1 MSKSV
6 SVTAVILAGGRARRM
21 GGVDKGLVEMNGQ
34 PMITQVIQRIKPQT
48 DHILINANRNIAE
61 YEKLGYPVISDSLS
75 DFQGPLAGFL
85 AAMQSCDTDYIA
97 TLPCDGPLLPTD
109 MIERMVTGL
118 SQNRNP
124 IAVAHDGQ
132 RLQPVHALI
141 SCGLEQSLLQF
152 LQAGDRKI
160 DLWYA
165 QHNYSTTDFS
175 DSPETFL
182 NINTLEER
190 DHFEKRHFS

>member
-1 MSKSV
+1 MHKPTT
-6 SVTAVILAGGRARRM
+6 VTAVILAGGRARRM
-21 GGVDKGLVEMNGQ
+21 GGVDKGLVEVNGQ
-34 PMITQVIQRIKPQT
+34 SMIERVIQLVEPQT
-48 DHILINANRNIAE
+48 DHIIINANRNINE
-61 YEKLGYPVISDSLS
+61 YEKLGYPVISDTLS

-97 TLPCDGPLLPTD
+97 TLPCDGPLLPKELIKR
-109 MIERMVTGL
+109 MIQGAAEN
-118 SQNRNP
+118 SSP

-141 SCGLEQSLLQF
+141 STKLQDSLLHF

-165 QHNYSTTDFS
+165 QHNYTPVDFS
-175 DSPETFL
+175 DAPETFL
-182 NINTLEER
+182 NINTLDER
-190 DHFEKRHFS
+190 DHFEKTHRD